1 VVSPVRPPVIAGLAP
16 GSGTSTLAAALHARD
31 AGVLPDRFA
40 GEADIVVC
48 RAGALRHAAALA
60 CSPTGPRPVLA
71 VLLDESG
78 REAVTPRLAA
88 VRARFGAVTA
98 LPQVRH
104 WRGAAVKDEAATVL
118 ALNSIYLLEP
128 LQAYASALRV
138 LVAALTGTGV
148 LQRSSPPMVSRPITE
163 GLWPGLRSAER
174 VTPLRPIP
182 FTPLPAPVTRPPAR
196 PTSEATNELDD
207 EALEALLPDPPAPA
221 GRSR

>member
-1 VVSPVRPPVIAGLAP
+1 MSPVRPPVIAGLAP

-40 GEADIVVC
+40 SEADIVVC
-48 RAGALRHAAALA
+48 RAEALRHAAALA

-98 LPQVRH
+98 LPQVPH
-104 WRGAAVKDEAATVL
+104 WRGTAVPNEAATVL

-128 LQAYASALRV
+128 LQAYAAALRV

-148 LQRSSPPMVSRPITE
+148 LQRSAPPMVSRPITE
-163 GLWPGLRSAER
+163 GLWPGLRTAER
-174 VTPLRPIP
+174 GTPPLRPIP
-182 FTPLPAPVTRPPAR
+182 RTPLPAPVNRPPAR
-196 PTSEATNELDD
+196 PGSEAHTELDD